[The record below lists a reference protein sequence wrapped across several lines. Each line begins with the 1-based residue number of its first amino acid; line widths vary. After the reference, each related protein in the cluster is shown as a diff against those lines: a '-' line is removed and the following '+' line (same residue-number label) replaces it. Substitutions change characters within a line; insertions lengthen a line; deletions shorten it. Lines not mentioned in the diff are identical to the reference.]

1 MHVRTIAVTTMII
14 GAILVGACQGS
25 RKGES
30 AAGADGSNPRLDT
43 LLLAAAKVALPP
55 EGLTP
60 GNLPDSGSAGAKVLV
75 TYCTQCHALPSPAT
89 HSATDWPSVARR
101 MWLRTEWLPAS
112 LHVQVPSMGERYVL
126 LNYLTANA
134 LATSDTAS
142 LPPGPG
148 RATFVEMCGR
158 CHAVPDPKVHSAED
172 WPIVYGRMEQN
183 MDRMSVPRPTGGQ
196 PAAILE
202 YLRTASG
209 S

>member
-1 MHVRTIAVTTMII
+1 MNVRSIAVTTI
-14 GAILVGACQGS
+14 VGAMLIGGCTASRDAEPATGGS
-25 RKGES
+25 QTDRQRDS
-30 AAGADGSNPRLDT
+30 

-55 EGLTP
+55 PGLTAAD
-60 GNLPDSGSAGAKVLV
+60 LPDSGSSGAKILA
-75 TYCTQCHALPSPAT
+75 TYCAQCHALPSPGT

-112 LHVQVPSMGERYVL
+112 LEVQIPSMGERYVL
-126 LNYLTANA
+126 LQYLTAHA
-134 LATSDTAS
+134 LATSDTAT
-142 LPPGPG
+142 LPAGPG
-148 RATFVEMCGR
+148 RETFVEMCGR
-158 CHAVPDPKVHSAED
+158 CHAVPDPRVHSPED

-202 YLRTASG
+202 YLRSASG